1 MRFPVAARRVI
12 VEPRAA
18 QTAAKPSQ
26 QVGRHP
32 TFIEKPILAHLA
44 QGLPQPPL
52 PPIGRD
58 IRPSLFIGVYGF
70 F

>member
-1 MRFPVAARRVI
+1 VI

-18 QTAAKPSQ
+18 QTAAEPPQ

-32 TFIEKPILAHLA
+32 TFIEESIVAYLA
-44 QGLPQPPL
+44 QRLPQPPL
-52 PPIGRD
+52 APSGGD
-58 IRPSLFIGVYGF
+58 IRPPLFIGVYGF